1 MEKTVFDSPEILQEA
16 AAMEVV
22 RIANDSVDSR
32 GRFTLVLAGGTTPR
46 ALYQTLSQDPFQQEF
61 PWQKTHFFWGD
72 ERWVAL
78 DHEHSNYA
86 MAYQTLLAPK
96 KELIPSAHIHPM
108 ADLNLTPGQAAQR
121 YEQEIQQIFELNGPD
136 HWPVFD
142 LVLLGLG
149 PDGHTLSLF
158 PGDDHHLQAY
168 RRLVVQ
174 VYAPT
179 GNPPGHRLSLT
190 LPVVNHARH
199 VLFLV
204 TGKNKREVVREIWTN
219 PELAKERFPAAA
231 VAPQGELVWMVDQ
244 EAGDIYG
251 D

>member
-1 MEKTVFDSPEILQEA
+1 MEA
-16 AAMEVV
+16 AAMEVI
-22 RIANDSVDSR
+22 RIAQASVDAR
-32 GRFTLVLAGGTTPR
+32 GCFTLALAGGRTPQ
-46 ALYQTLSQDPFQQEF
+46 ALYRTLNQDPFHQEF
-61 PWQKTHFFWGD
+61 PWASTHFFWGD

-86 MAYQTLLAPK
+86 MAYQALLAPNQK
-96 KELIPSAHIHPM
+96 LIPPDQIHAM
-108 ADLNLTPGQAAQR
+108 VDLSLTPGQAAEK
-121 YEQEIQQIFELNGPD
+121 YEEMLQQVFRLSGQD
-136 HWPVFD
+136 HWPGFD
-142 LVLLGLG
+142 LILLGMG
-149 PDGHTLSLF
+149 ADGHTLSLF
-158 PGDDHHLQAY
+158 PGDEHHVQAY

-204 TGKNKREVVREIWTN
+204 TGKNKRGVVREIWTN

-231 VAPQGELVWMVDQ
+231 VAPQGELLWMVDQ
-244 EAGDIYG
+244 DAGDIYASG
-251 D
+251 